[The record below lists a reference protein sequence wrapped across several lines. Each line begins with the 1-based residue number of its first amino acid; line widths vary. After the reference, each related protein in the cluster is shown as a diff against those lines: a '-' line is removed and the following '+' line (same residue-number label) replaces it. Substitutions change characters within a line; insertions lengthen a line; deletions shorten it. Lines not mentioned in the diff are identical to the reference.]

1 MKKWIALVC
10 MITCIFG
17 LTACGKETVWTEYE
31 QQKVSNA
38 EKEAVDTVIP
48 VFLKY
53 AAQADKS
60 GWDELT
66 AEEIAYAVAM
76 QDNLLV
82 DGYAFRSGVESF
94 ESALDTIGAVSG
106 TGSVETQ
113 IDDDQ
118 IIVHVQVQGAQKNAE
133 AEVIFSNDIFLNLES
148 VALNPESSM
157 GELMGKAVLNTVI
170 GMGTVF
176 VVLILISLII
186 SCFKIIPSI
195 QAKFEAKK
203 QKDQP
208 APAASEAPQAVEE
221 IVEESDDLEL
231 VAVIAAAV
239 AASEGV
245 ASADGFVV
253 RSIRKVNRARR

>member
-17 LTACGKETVWTEYE
+17 LTACGNEVVLTEYE
-31 QQKVSNA
+31 QQKVSSA
-38 EKEAVDTVIP
+38 ENEAVSTVIP

-53 AAQADKS
+53 AGQEDKS

-66 AEEIAYAVAM
+66 VEELAYAVEM
-76 QDNLLV
+76 QDHLLV
-82 DGYAFRSGVESF
+82 NGYAFKSGVESF
-94 ESALDTIGAVSG
+94 ESALETIGAVSG
-106 TGSVETQ
+106 TGSVESV

-118 IIVHVQVQGAQKNAE
+118 IIVHVQVQGAKKNAE

-157 GELMGKAVLNTVI
+157 GELMGRAVLNTVI

-176 VVLILISLII
+176 IVLILISMII
-186 SCFKIIPSI
+186 SGFKVIPSI
-195 QAKFEAKK
+195 QAKFAAKK
-203 QKDQP
+203 QTAQS
-208 APAASEAPQAVEE
+208 APTVSETPQAVQES
-221 IVEESDDLEL
+221 VDESDDLEL

-239 AASEGV
+239 AACEGA
-245 ASADGFVV
+245 ASTDGFVV